1 MTSILFSSIMPNN
14 DPSEDDKKLFRDSM
28 SGVIPLNQKTKRAE
42 SPSIKPKAVVRPKE
56 CPQPMPEP
64 IYLSN
69 YYTQEVSSES
79 ILSYHIPG
87 LHKKRQLELK
97 RGEIRWEGRLDLHG
111 HTLSQTQDRL
121 CEFIHQQTRAGHRC
135 VLIIHGKGSKTGEPP
150 VLKNHVNHWLK
161 QLPQVLAFHSALPR
175 DGGSGSVYVLL
186 SRER

>member
-1 MTSILFSSIMPNN
+1 MTSILFYSIMPNN
-14 DPSEDDKKLFRDSM
+14 DPSEDDKKLFRDNM
-28 SGVIPLNQKTKRAE
+28 RGVTPLNQKTKRAE
-42 SPSIKPKAVVRPKE
+42 SPSIKPKVVVRAQE
-56 CPQPMPEP
+56 YQQPIPEP

-69 YYTQEVSSES
+69 YYTQEVGSDS

-121 CEFIHQQTRAGHRC
+121 LHFINQQTHAGRRC
-135 VLIIHGKGSKTGEPP
+135 VLIIHGKGSPTGEPP

-161 QLPQVLAFHSALPR
+161 QIPQVLAFHSALPR
-175 DGGSGSVYVLL
+175 DGGSGAVYVLL